1 MEFHLCI
8 DQMAEEE
15 VRATLHR
22 RTPLADEL
30 EKLVRCY
37 SGTDRIMGYTENG
50 QKELRFAEIECVL
63 VQKDKTYAVAANGER
78 FQLKARLYEL
88 ESLLPGSFIRINR
101 SVLANRGRIE
111 RFTVSFNG
119 AVDVVFKC
127 GYREYVS
134 RRCFRAIKER
144 MEIK

>member
-1 MEFHLCI
+1 MEFHLRV
-8 DQMAEEE
+8 DPTAKEE
-15 VRATLHR
+15 VLAILHKH
-22 RTPLADEL
+22 TPLADEL
-30 EKLVRCY
+30 EELVRRY

-50 QKELRFAEIECVL
+50 QRELRFAEIECVL
-63 VQKDKTYAVAANGER
+63 VENDKTYAIAASGER
-78 FQLKARLYEL
+78 FRLKARLYEL
-88 ESLLPGSFIRINR
+88 EGLLSGGFLRVNR
-101 SVLANRGRIE
+101 SALANRERIE

-134 RRCFRAIKER
+134 RRCFRAIRER